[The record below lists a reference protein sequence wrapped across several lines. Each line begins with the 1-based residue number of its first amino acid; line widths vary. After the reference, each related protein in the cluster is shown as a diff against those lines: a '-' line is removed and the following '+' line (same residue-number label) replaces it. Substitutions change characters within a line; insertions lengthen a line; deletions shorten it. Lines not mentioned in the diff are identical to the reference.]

1 MPTVLRTGPYRFFFF
16 AGDGGEPPHV
26 HVQRDDAECKFWL
39 TPCRLATSSGFQAAE
54 LRAVGRLVQDH
65 SADFLE
71 RWHEF
76 FDGDE
81 HGSDSAG

>member
-1 MPTVLRTGPYRFFFF
+1 
-16 AGDGGEPPHV
+16 
-26 HVQRDDAECKFWL
+26 
-39 TPCRLATSSGFQAAE
+39 
-54 LRAVGRLVQDH
+54 LRAVGRLVEDH